1 MHELTEIVIPKIKAC
16 WRNLAF
22 AMRYDIEDVNGF
34 DKGGSDLKERCEK
47 LLTDWLTTGHDPTPT
62 TYQTLLK
69 YIKKVANL
77 KAASEEIEKK
87 LIEGKD
93 K

>member
-1 MHELTEIVIPKIKAC
+1 MFELKQIVIPKIKAC
-16 WRNLAF
+16 WRDLAE
-22 AMRYDIEDVNGF
+22 AMRYDIQDIDAFEQDGR
-34 DKGGSDLKERCEK
+34 DTKERCQK
-47 LLTDWLTTGHDPTPT
+47 LLTSWLRTDHDPKPK

-69 YIKKVANL
+69 YIKKVGDL
-77 KAASEEIEKK
+77 STASGEIEKE